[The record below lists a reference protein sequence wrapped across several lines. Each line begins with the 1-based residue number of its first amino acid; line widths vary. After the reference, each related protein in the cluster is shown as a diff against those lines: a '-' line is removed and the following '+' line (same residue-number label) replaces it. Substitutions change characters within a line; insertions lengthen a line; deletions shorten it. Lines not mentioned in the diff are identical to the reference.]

1 MSDEEVYKVGRGR
14 PPLHSR
20 FRPGRSGNPS
30 GKKKGARSLRTDLAE
45 ELAQVVQIRE
55 NGQAV
60 SLTKQQLVIKALMT
74 NALRNPRAAATLLDL
89 VSKAIGYG
97 EDDRPAVD
105 RLDDDDEAL
114 IAAFLARQDK
124 EAGHG

>member
-1 MSDEEVYKVGRGR
+1 MSDSADYKVGRGR
-14 PPLHSR
+14 PPKHTR
-20 FRPGRSGNPS
+20 FRAGQSGNPS

-55 NGQAV
+55 NGQALT
-60 SLTKQQLVIKALMT
+60 LTKQQLVIKALMT

-97 EDDRPAVD
+97 EEERPPVE
-105 RLDDDDEAL
+105 RLDDEDEAV
-114 IAAFLARQDK
+114 IAAFLRRQDD
-124 EAGHG
+124 EAANG